1 MLVRPLTSVT
11 SLTGPLWMPIRTAK
25 FRVLAQR
32 LGDLERTARRLFG
45 AVTKDQRHPVA
56 GRQPN
61 ELFVGRV
68 AHLRRPEHD
77 LRQLAEALLLFLDQ
91 ELGVT
96 DDVDE

>member
-1 MLVRPLTSVT
+1 
-11 SLTGPLWMPIRTAK
+11 
-25 FRVLAQR
+25 
-32 LGDLERTARRLFG
+32 E
-45 AVTKDQRHPVA
+45 DQRHAVA

-77 LRQLAEALLLFLDQ
+77 FRQLAEALLLFFNQ

-96 DDVDE
+96 DDVDEEDVSDLHLRLLLRCHWGFILGVGGGGPLHLSSSANEATHLWSEPDWR